1 MAAGRDRDLQL
12 GADAVRRRNQDRVA
26 EPGGLEIEQRAE
38 PAQPG
43 IGAGPGG
50 GARQRLD
57 RLDQRVARV
66 DVDAGLTVLFAR
78 YGVLVRSRL

>member
-1 MAAGRDRDLQL
+1 VAAGRDRDLQL
-12 GADAVRRRNQDRVA
+12 GADAVRRRDQDRVA
-26 EPGGLEIEQRAE
+26 EAGGLEVEQCAE

-43 IGAGPGG
+43 IGAGSGR

-57 RLDQRVARV
+57 RLDKGVAGV
-66 DVDAGLTVLFAR
+66 DIDAGLTVLFAR